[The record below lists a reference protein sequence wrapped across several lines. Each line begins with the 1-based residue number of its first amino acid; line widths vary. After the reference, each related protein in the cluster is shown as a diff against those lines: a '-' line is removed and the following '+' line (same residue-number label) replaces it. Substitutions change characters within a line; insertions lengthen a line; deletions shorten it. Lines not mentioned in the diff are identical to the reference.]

1 MEQDQKWTTSPTLP
15 NVSRFGGLWGSRDN
29 QAQYNRNRD
38 SVGSRTQ
45 GMGMSNLWNTGVNSF
60 SSEGDNRSF
69 GPGVARHGH
78 MPHSFD
84 AAMMGTSDEHN
95 FVRFVDRRH
104 SIGDIYGHG
113 CASGIAGF
121 QQKGSV
127 SGTGL
132 AVLPGLFR
140 GTEPMTGAGPPGV
153 YSAMGQCPMM
163 APSSVGGTPG
173 SAGRVRRGSSISGIL
188 DEKLAEYVNEYFLV
202 DKHQRVKV
210 TVPFLRDHFE
220 EESMY
225 MMQNSQLPSFPME
238 SNLRNYELAFVA
250 FKCGRIDFFIVPN
263 TGEFE
268 NLQVGDLVLVEA
280 DRGKDLGKVAKLYV
294 SVEEAR
300 LMKLL
305 QILEQQAALNEID
318 SSAELSLK
326 NFNIN
331 ATSVSIPSLHFPKQI
346 FALANRSDA
355 LQILNKKNE
364 EEKACKL
371 CLAKVAST
379 IANSSGGEA
388 HDDGNSA
395 GVNNAGLELRN
406 FKLID
411 AEYQLDHKK
420 LIFYYST
427 HKRIDFRDL
436 VRELFRI
443 YKTRIWM
450 CAVTG
455 IPYTPRHGLTSS
467 MSPILSDLK
476 NISEYGDRFSS
487 IHSILSIQNPNTS
500 PLSAPGDGQYHGFMR
515 GSASGSHGSVGSA
528 GPIMESPSS
537 WASFS
542 GSGGML
548 LNQPGQPGQVPERN
562 IWKGDVSSSG
572 YYPEYGSY
580 VNPFTR
586 KSVGSLSGL
595 DQYPALASLRDPFQS
610 TLKRGLSILSADD
623 RMDLSPNY
631 EGAPPSSGSVPRKF
645 YNEENK
651 DVSTDNESFVLKSLV
666 DSINH

>member
-1 MEQDQKWTTSPTLP
+1 MERDQKWTTSPTLP
-15 NVSRFGGLWGSRDN
+15 SVSRFGGLWGSKDN
-29 QAQYNRNRD
+29 QPQYNRNRN
-38 SVGSRTQ
+38 SIGSRSQ
-45 GMGMSNLWNTGVNSF
+45 GIGMSSLWNTGMNSF
-60 SSEGDNRSF
+60 SSEGDSRSF
-69 GPGVARHGH
+69 GHGGPRHGQ
-78 MPHSFD
+78 MPRSFD
-84 AAMMGTSDEHN
+84 AAMMGTSDEN
-95 FVRFVDRRH
+95 NLVRFVDRRH

-113 CASGIAGF
+113 GASGVMGL
-121 QQKGSV
+121 QQKGSIP
-127 SGTGL
+127 GTGPTGL
-132 AVLPGLFR
+132 AGPFG
-140 GTEPMTGAGPPGV
+140 GTEPMAGAGPPGM
-153 YSAMGQCPMM
+153 YPAIGQCPMI
-163 APSSVGGTPG
+163 PPGSVGGAPG
-173 SAGRVRRGSSISGIL
+173 SAGRLRRGSSISGIL
-188 DEKLAEYVNEYFLV
+188 DDQLAEYVNEYFLV

-238 SNLRNYELAFVA
+238 SNLRNYDLAFVA

-263 TGEFE
+263 TAEFE

-280 DRGKDLGKVAKLYV
+280 DRGRDLGKVAKLYV

-326 NFNIN
+326 NFNVN

-346 FALANRSDA
+346 FTLANRSDA
-355 LQILNKKNE
+355 LQILNKNNE

-388 HDDGNSA
+388 NEEDNIG
-395 GVNNAGLELRN
+395 GVNNSGLELRN

-455 IPYTPRHGLTSS
+455 IPYTTRHYLTSS
-467 MSPILSDLK
+467 MSPILTDLK
-476 NISEYGDRFSS
+476 SVSEYGDRLPS
-487 IHSILSIQNPNTS
+487 IHSVLSLQNPNTS
-500 PLSAPGDGQYHGFMR
+500 PLSVSGDGQYHGFTR
-515 GSASGSHGSVGSA
+515 GSISGPHGSVGSA

-537 WASFS
+537 RMSFS
-542 GSGGML
+542 GGGGMML
-548 LNQPGQPGQVPERN
+548 SQPGQPGQLPERS
-562 IWKGDVSSSG
+562 IWKGDASSG
-572 YYPEYGSY
+572 YYPEYSSY
-580 VNPFTR
+580 DNPFTR
-586 KSVGSLSGL
+586 RGAGSISGL
-595 DQYPALASLRDPFQS
+595 EQYPALASLRDPFLPSLNRGFSVLS
-610 TLKRGLSILSADD
+610 TDEK
-623 RMDLSPNY
+623 MDLSPNY
-631 EGAPPSSGSVPRKF
+631 EGPPPSSGSVPRNF
-645 YNEENK
+645 HDEENRNMAP
-651 DVSTDNESFVLKSLV
+651 DNESFVLKSLV